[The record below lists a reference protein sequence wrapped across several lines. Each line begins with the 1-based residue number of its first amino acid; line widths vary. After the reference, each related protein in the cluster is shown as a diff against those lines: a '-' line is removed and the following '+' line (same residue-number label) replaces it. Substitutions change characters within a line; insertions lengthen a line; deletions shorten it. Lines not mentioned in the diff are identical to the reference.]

1 MCLRES
7 LKKKIFCSLQVIE
20 NSRRKE
26 SDLELD
32 PDPELDPELDPD
44 PEMDPDPELDPDSKL
59 DPDSE
64 PDPLVR
70 GTGTD
75 PRIRIR
81 NQMSRIPN
89 TANEDRGYLG
99 NGGGL
104 NVASVAVEEHLPSSG
119 RTHVRDLNLA
129 AGTLKLVRGK
139 HPLKKLDLAK
149 NSRTSQQVKGTGK
162 KAIFAVPTFFCI
174 LM

>member
-7 LKKKIFCSLQVIE
+7 LKKKIFCSLQVTE

-26 SDLELD
+26 SD
-32 PDPELDPELDPD
+32 PELDPD
-44 PEMDPDPELDPDSKL
+44 QELDPDSKL

-70 GTGTD
+70 GTD

-119 RTHVRDLNLA
+119 RTHVRDVNLA
-129 AGTLKLVRGK
+129 ARTLKHVRGK
-139 HPLKKLDLAK
+139 HPLKKLDLPKKFPKIA
-149 NSRTSQQVKGTGK
+149 TSKRYLPGK
-162 KAIFAVPTFFCI
+162 KPFLLFPLFFVYRY
-174 LM
+174 